1 MPSTSSQELLFIAA
15 CIHTHTHTHTRT
27 HTHTHTHIHVHTHTH
42 THIHVHTHTHTRTH
56 SIKDRDNSD
65 LAPTMNAVGVHSK
78 LVDSFEE
85 LLIEC
90 CDLSFL
96 W

>member
-1 MPSTSSQELLFIAA
+1 MHTQNINMHVLAHTPS
-15 CIHTHTHTHTRT
+15 HTH
-27 HTHTHTHIHVHTHTH
+27 
-42 THIHVHTHTHTRTH
+42 
-56 SIKDRDNSD
+56 SLKDRDNAD
-65 LAPTMNAVGVHSK
+65 LAPTMNAVAVHSK

-90 CDLSFL
+90 SDMSFL